1 MRLKLPTLFLLAALS
16 SASTASTASSEPER
30 WIRRCGGPF
39 NLCGFVERGSEEER
53 IPKRFEVVLQFSD
66 ELAAVRIDG
75 RYGFIDRTGKIVI
88 APQYEAAGPFT
99 GDYAEVQVNGRSG
112 AIDRTGRIVVPA
124 EFDRLVPFTGAAFIA
139 KPWAPGA
146 QQSSEHPR
154 LDGEVR
160 LEGLSNL
167 MLGLGGGIYHIS
179 KG

>member
-53 IPKRFEVVLQFSD
+53 IPKRYEVVLQFSD

-124 EFDRLVPFTGAAFIA
+124 EFDRLVIA
-139 KPWAPGA
+139 KPLAPGA

-160 LEGLSNL
+160 LEGLSCSDWAA
-167 MLGLGGGIYHIS
+167 GFIIS
-179 KG
+179 ARAG